1 MKEYRYDT
9 FKKLFVAICDA
20 IRKKESSTEPIAH
33 QDIPDRIDALN
44 VGSGEGVEIITEREI
59 MVIKTEYIDESD
71 ISIEKLEEI
80 YE

>member
-44 VGSGEGVEIITEREI
+44 VGSGDGIELVERKNFNIVTVLLFKTEDIEIITE
-59 MVIKTEYIDESD
+59 
-71 ISIEKLEEI
+71 
-80 YE
+80 

>member
-33 QDIPDRIDALN
+33 QDIPDRIEALN
-44 VGSGEGVEIITEREI
+44 VGSGNGVELVVKKNFNVVTFTTLKSDEITVITE
-59 MVIKTEYIDESD
+59 
-71 ISIEKLEEI
+71 
-80 YE
+80 